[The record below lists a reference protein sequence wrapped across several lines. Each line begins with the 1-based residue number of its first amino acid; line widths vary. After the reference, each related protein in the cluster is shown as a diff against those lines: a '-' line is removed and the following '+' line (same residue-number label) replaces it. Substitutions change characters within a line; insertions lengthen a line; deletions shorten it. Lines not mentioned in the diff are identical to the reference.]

1 VCVHHVRVHVCVH
14 VHHVR
19 VHVRVHV
26 LDIRFE
32 QGRVDLERV
41 RVSSAH
47 GPFEGLHL
55 ELQPLPSAKG
65 LTAENKL
72 YMKIILYLQYLKI
85 K

>member
-1 VCVHHVRVHVCVH
+1 MH
-14 VHHVR
+14 VHHVH

-26 LDIRFE
+26 LVIRFE

-41 RVSSAH
+41 CVSSAH

-65 LTAENKL
+65 LTAKNEL
-72 YMKIILYLQYLKI
+72 YMKIKLY
-85 K
+85 